1 MIKNK
6 PTIMKAIQKKTLHE
20 EIANNL
26 REMIMSGEL
35 REGDKIKENELCELM
50 DISKTPLREAL
61 RVLSAEGLIRLI
73 PNRGSYVTTPTLE
86 EIKEMFDVM
95 SVLEGVCAR
104 TAAEKMSNIDYEKL
118 KKIHFQLE
126 ENFRL
131 KEQKQYIRYNNEYHS
146 FVQELAGN
154 KTLNQIVNGLRQKI
168 LLYRFKS
175 LNLSDRFEQSIQE
188 HRDLLEAFRKRDAEK
203 AELLMKSHMKKQ
215 SEALEKLAKQRKGVL
230 NVRLINGLL
239 YA

>member
-1 MIKNK
+1 
-6 PTIMKAIQKKTLHE
+6 MKTIQKKTLHE

-35 REGDKIKENELCELM
+35 KEGDKIKEDEFCKSM

-73 PNRGSYVTTPTLE
+73 PNRGSYVTTPTFK

-104 TAAEKMSNIDYEKL
+104 TAAEKMSNTDYEKL
-118 KKIHFQLE
+118 KKIHLQLE

-131 KEQKQYIRYNNEYHS
+131 KDQKHYIRYNNKYHS

-168 LLYRFKS
+168 LLYRYKS
-175 LNLSDRFEQSIQE
+175 LNLSGRFEQSIQE

-203 AELLMKSHMKKQ
+203 AESLMKSHMKKQ
-215 SEALEKLAKQRKGVL
+215 SKALEKLAK
-230 NVRLINGLL
+230 
-239 YA
+239 

>member
-1 MIKNK
+1 M
-6 PTIMKAIQKKTLHE
+6 E
-20 EIANNL
+20 
-26 REMIMSGEL
+26 
-35 REGDKIKENELCELM
+35 
-50 DISKTPLREAL
+50 ISKTPLREAL

-73 PNRGSYVTTPTLE
+73 PNRGSYVTTPTFE

-104 TAAEKMSNIDYEKL
+104 TAAEKMSNGNFKKL
-118 KKIHFQLE
+118 EEIHHQLE
-126 ENFRL
+126 KNFRL
-131 KEQKQYIRYNNEYHS
+131 KDQKQYIHHNNLYHA

-175 LNLSDRFEQSIQE
+175 LNLSGRFEQSIQE
-188 HRDLLEAFRKRDAEK
+188 HRDLLEAFRNRDAEK

-215 SEALEKLAKQRKGVL
+215 SEALEKLAT
-230 NVRLINGLL
+230 
-239 YA
+239 

>member
-1 MIKNK
+1 
-6 PTIMKAIQKKTLHE
+6 MKVIQKKTLHQ

-35 REGDKIKENELCELM
+35 REGDKIKENEFCELM

-73 PNRGSYVTTPTLE
+73 PNRGSYVTTPTFE

-118 KKIHFQLE
+118 KKIHLQLE

-131 KEQKQYIRYNNEYHS
+131 KDQKRYIRINNKYHS

-168 LLYRFKS
+168 LLYRYKS
-175 LNLSDRFEQSIQE
+175 LNLSGRFEQSIQE

-215 SEALEKLAKQRKGVL
+215 SEALEKLAK
-230 NVRLINGLL
+230 
-239 YA
+239 

>member
-1 MIKNK
+1 
-6 PTIMKAIQKKTLHE
+6 MKAIQKKTLHE

-35 REGDKIKENELCELM
+35 REGDKIKENEFCELM

-73 PNRGSYVTTPTLE
+73 PNRGSYVTTPTFK

-118 KKIHFQLE
+118 KKIHLQLE

-131 KEQKQYIRYNNEYHS
+131 KDQKRYIRINNKYHS

-168 LLYRFKS
+168 LLYRYKS
-175 LNLSDRFEQSIQE
+175 LNLSGRFEQSIQE

-215 SEALEKLAKQRKGVL
+215 SEALEKLAK
-230 NVRLINGLL
+230 
-239 YA
+239 

>member
-1 MIKNK
+1 
-6 PTIMKAIQKKTLHE
+6 MKAIQKKTLHE

-26 REMIMSGEL
+26 REMIMAGEL
-35 REGDKIKENELCELM
+35 TEGDKIKEDELCTVME
-50 DISKTPLREAL
+50 ISKTPLREAL

-73 PNRGSYVTTPTLE
+73 PNRGSYVTTPTFE

-104 TAAEKMSNIDYEKL
+104 TAAKKMSTGDFKKL
-118 KKIHFQLE
+118 EETHHQLE
-126 ENFRL
+126 KNFRL
-131 KEQKQYIRYNNEYHS
+131 KDQKQYIHHNNLYHA

-168 LLYRFKS
+168 LLYRLKS
-175 LNLSDRFEQSIQE
+175 LNLSGRFEQSIQE
-188 HRDLLEAFRKRDAEK
+188 HRELLEAFRNRDAAK

-215 SEALEKLAKQRKGVL
+215 SEALEKLAK
-230 NVRLINGLL
+230 
-239 YA
+239 

>member
-1 MIKNK
+1 
-6 PTIMKAIQKKTLHE
+6 MKAIQKKTLHQ

-35 REGDKIKENELCELM
+35 QEGDKIKENELCIVME
-50 DISKTPLREAL
+50 ISKTPLREAL

-73 PNRGSYVTTPTLE
+73 PNRGSYVTTPTFE

-104 TAAEKMSNIDYEKL
+104 TAAEKMSSGDFKKL
-118 KKIHFQLE
+118 EDIHHQLE
-126 ENFRL
+126 KNFRL
-131 KEQKQYIRYNNEYHS
+131 KDQKQYIHHNNLYHA

-175 LNLSDRFEQSIQE
+175 LNLSGRFKQSIQE
-188 HRDLLEAFRKRDAEK
+188 HRDLLEAFRNRDAEK
-203 AELLMKSHMKKQ
+203 AELLMTSHMKKQ
-215 SEALEKLAKQRKGVL
+215 SEALEKLAT
-230 NVRLINGLL
+230 
-239 YA
+239 

>member
-1 MIKNK
+1 
-6 PTIMKAIQKKTLHE
+6 MKAIQKKTLHE

-35 REGDKIKENELCELM
+35 KEGDKIKEDKLCAVM
-50 DISKTPLREAL
+50 GISKTPLREAL

-73 PNRGSYVTTPTLE
+73 PNRGSYVTTPTFD

-104 TAAEKMSNIDYEKL
+104 TAAEKMSTGDL
-118 KKIHFQLE
+118 KKLEKIHHQLE
-126 ENFRL
+126 KNFRL
-131 KEQKQYIRYNNEYHS
+131 KDQKQYIHHNNLYHAL
-146 FVQELAGN
+146 VQELAGN

-175 LNLSDRFEQSIQE
+175 LNLSGRFEQSIQE
-188 HRDLLEAFRKRDAEK
+188 HRDLLEAFRNRDAEK
-203 AELLMKSHMKKQ
+203 AELLMTSHMKKQ
-215 SEALEKLAKQRKGVL
+215 REALEILAL
-230 NVRLINGLL
+230 
-239 YA
+239 

>member
-1 MIKNK
+1 
-6 PTIMKAIQKKTLHE
+6 MKAIQKKTLHE

-26 REMIMSGEL
+26 REMIMAGEL
-35 REGDKIKENELCELM
+35 TEGDKIKEDELCTVME
-50 DISKTPLREAL
+50 ISKTPLREAL

-73 PNRGSYVTTPTLE
+73 PNRGSYVTTPTFE

-104 TAAEKMSNIDYEKL
+104 TAAKKMSTGDFKKL
-118 KKIHFQLE
+118 EEIHHQLE
-126 ENFRL
+126 KNFRL
-131 KEQKQYIRYNNEYHS
+131 KDQKQYIHHNNLYHA

-175 LNLSDRFEQSIQE
+175 LNLFGRFEQSIQE
-188 HRDLLEAFRKRDAEK
+188 HRELLEAFRNRDAAK

-215 SEALEKLAKQRKGVL
+215 SEALEKLAK
-230 NVRLINGLL
+230 
-239 YA
+239 

>member
-1 MIKNK
+1 
-6 PTIMKAIQKKTLHE
+6 
-20 EIANNL
+20 
-26 REMIMSGEL
+26 
-35 REGDKIKENELCELM
+35 
-50 DISKTPLREAL
+50 
-61 RVLSAEGLIRLI
+61 
-73 PNRGSYVTTPTLE
+73 
-86 EIKEMFDVM
+86 MFDVM

-118 KKIHFQLE
+118 KEIHLQLE

-131 KEQKQYIRYNNEYHS
+131 KDQKQYIRFNNEYHS

-175 LNLSDRFEQSIQE
+175 LNLSGRFEQSIQE
-188 HRDLLEAFRKRDAEK
+188 HRDLLGAFRKRDAEK

-215 SEALEKLAKQRKGVL
+215 SEALEKLAK
-230 NVRLINGLL
+230 
-239 YA
+239 

>member
-1 MIKNK
+1 
-6 PTIMKAIQKKTLHE
+6 MKAIQKKTLHE
-20 EIANNL
+20 EIANSL

-35 REGDKIKENELCELM
+35 MEGDKIKENELCALM

-61 RVLSAEGLIRLI
+61 RVLSAEGLIQLI
-73 PNRGSYVTTPTLE
+73 PNRGSFVTTPTIE

-104 TAAEKMSNIDYEKL
+104 AAAEKMNDKDFEKL
-118 KKIHFQLE
+118 EKLHNQLEKYANRKNQARYIHF
-126 ENFRL
+126 NHS
-131 KEQKQYIRYNNEYHS
+131 YHS

-175 LNLSDRFEQSIQE
+175 LNLPGRFEQSIQE
-188 HRDLLEAFRKRDAEK
+188 HRNLLEAFRKRDADI
-203 AELLMKSHMKKQ
+203 AESLIKSHIKKQ
-215 SEALEKLAKQRKGVL
+215 SDALEKLAG
-230 NVRLINGLL
+230 
-239 YA
+239 

>member
-1 MIKNK
+1 
-6 PTIMKAIQKKTLHE
+6 MKAIQKKTLHQ

-35 REGDKIKENELCELM
+35 REGDKIKEDELCTVME
-50 DISKTPLREAL
+50 ISKTPLREAL

-73 PNRGSYVTTPTLE
+73 PNRGSYVTTPTFE

-104 TAAEKMSNIDYEKL
+104 TAAEKMSSGDFKKLEDIHHLLEK
-118 KKIHFQLE
+118 
-126 ENFRL
+126 NFRL
-131 KEQKQYIRYNNEYHS
+131 KDQKQYIHHNNLYHA

-168 LLYRFKS
+168 LLYRFQS
-175 LNLSDRFEQSIQE
+175 LNLSGRFEQSIQE
-188 HRDLLEAFRKRDAEK
+188 HRDLLEAFRNRDAEK

-215 SEALEKLAKQRKGVL
+215 SEALEKLAT
-230 NVRLINGLL
+230 
-239 YA
+239 